1 MKVIKGNSGKSQIT
15 RGLMLQVGQGGVL
28 VLDEANVAHM
38 FNGFKY
44 CKSEDIFDSI
54 NILERKLPIEFMAAI
69 HHVVF
74 ITKMSNMDIGTI
86 NQLLKLEFEIG
97 KQFYLQMNDF
107 RMNKIEVYDLK

>member
-1 MKVIKGNSGKSQIT
+1 MKIIKGNSGKSIIT
-15 RGLMLQVGQGGVL
+15 RGLLLQVGQGGVL

-38 FNGFKY
+38 FNSFKY
-44 CKSEDIFDSI
+44 CKSEDILDSI

-86 NQLLKLEFEIG
+86 DKLLRLEVETG

-107 RMNKIEVYDLK
+107 TMDHIEIRDMK